1 MSLTRA
7 LVVRRLPDTA
17 RRADA
22 ARAEFVH
29 TIRDNFR
36 SPSPAFKEV
45 PAEPIGVWVANVVL
59 FQVSEG
65 PQQTAVQEDVIAIA
79 LVNAEVEHQPHTAAG
94 VQRLKACRGGHR
106 DHQINAGQHF
116 ADWRVIDAEIRGSFF
131 TCEQVL
137 WMVPH
142 AMECVLPRPVTWFE
156 HHLSIG
162 MPGGIAK
169 KSAVNV
175 KPLDPADWHCGLVSE
190 EHASYRTR
198 ACGLRCRAE
207 ERQAG
212 EQQVLG
218 GKA

>member
-1 MSLTRA
+1 MSLARA

-79 LVNAEVEHQPHTAAG
+79 LVNAEIEHQPHTA
-94 VQRLKACRGGHR
+94 
-106 DHQINAGQHF
+106 
-116 ADWRVIDAEIRGSFF
+116 E
-131 TCEQVL
+131 
-137 WMVPH
+137 
-142 AMECVLPRPVTWFE
+142 RPAPQ
-156 HHLSIG
+156 G
-162 MPGGIAK
+162 MP
-169 KSAVNV
+169 
-175 KPLDPADWHCGLVSE
+175 W
-190 EHASYRTR
+190 RTS
-198 ACGLRCRAE
+198 
-207 ERQAG
+207 
-212 EQQVLG
+212 
-218 GKA
+218 